1 MSAVIILPN
10 LAILGHKISKNFPNG
25 IIDQQPGLFAIGP
38 YSVVQRSMT
47 LPNGLVEGSTTE
59 WPNLTASPAEE
70 PSPGMTTDV
79 LFDFCSFG
87 WVGREKSGLRMTD
100 GLTIGD
106 FVGVS
111 RFLEA

>member
-59 WPNLTASPAEE
+59 WPNLTASPELV
-70 PSPGMTTDV
+70 TK
-79 LFDFCSFG
+79 FCPER
-87 WVGREKSGLRMTD
+87 VYRCR
-100 GLTIGD
+100 
-106 FVGVS
+106 VV
-111 RFLEA
+111 